1 MKAPFFHYIDF
12 ITYYMDE
19 VIHLA
24 EKRDIIVSGYA
35 YPSINPSVLDSWLP
49 DLTILNTFSY
59 GISPEGNLVQLDDQ
73 NLINA
78 ANRAG
83 VKPVMVLT
91 PMDETGMFSDKLAAQ
106 VLSNP
111 DAQVNL
117 IDNIEANVTCSHH
130 LTSLK
135 WGLLSQGTEWFQ
147 FL

>member
-59 GISPEGNLVQLDDQ
+59 GISPEGNLVQLDNQ
-73 NLINA
+73 NLI
-78 ANRAG
+78 
-83 VKPVMVLT
+83 
-91 PMDETGMFSDKLAAQ
+91 KL
-106 VLSNP
+106 
-111 DAQVNL
+111 
-117 IDNIEANVTCSHH
+117 
-130 LTSLK
+130 
-135 WGLLSQGTEWFQ
+135 
-147 FL
+147 